1 MHGLPLWVVDKL
13 PQNRLIHHKAGIV
26 ERKDNISMET
36 SVKDENYWRPWSR
49 MCKGRSR
56 GARRDG
62 GLRARACMAAG
73 MSMMGQ
79 VLVKAA
85 LMLRI
90 KDLTEVRFGILH
102 AANCNDHDRG

>member
-1 MHGLPLWVVDKL
+1 
-13 PQNRLIHHKAGIV
+13 
-26 ERKDNISMET
+26 
-36 SVKDENYWRPWSR
+36 
-49 MCKGRSR
+49 
-56 GARRDG
+56 
-62 GLRARACMAAG
+62 MAAG

-102 AANCNDHDRG
+102 AANCNDHDRGWEGNWPRRVLRKACWEASSGPIIVSTKPSATISMPLCSLSES